1 MRIIEERHYRMK
13 PGMAGKFAANYERN
27 GLPLQLEYL
36 QDFLGYFFTETGEL
50 NGVVALWAFD
60 SMDDRAARR
69 DAMMADPRWQVYLD
83 SALPMV
89 EHQQIRFLRPSSFSP
104 IK

>member
-13 PGMAGKFAANYERN
+13 PGMAGKFAANYQEN

-36 QDFLGYFFTETGEL
+36 QDFLGYFITEVGEL
-50 NGVVALWAFD
+50 NGVVALWGFD

-69 DAMMADPRWQVYLD
+69 EAMMRDPRWQTYLD
-83 SALPMV
+83 SALPMID
-89 EHQQIRFLRPSSFSP
+89 HQQTRFLRPVDFSP
-104 IK
+104 LK